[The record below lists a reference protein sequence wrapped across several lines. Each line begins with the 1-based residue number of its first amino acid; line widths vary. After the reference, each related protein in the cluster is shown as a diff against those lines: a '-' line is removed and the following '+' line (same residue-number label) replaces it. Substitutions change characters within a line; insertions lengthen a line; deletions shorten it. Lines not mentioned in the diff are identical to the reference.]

1 VKEEL
6 QRIPLFPLDV
16 VLFPGMTLPLHIY
29 EPRYR
34 DMTKACLDTN
44 MPFGVILA
52 TDARHPDSTA
62 PAQIGTLARIL
73 DYARLPDGRYNLLTK
88 GAQRGEVV
96 EFVDEAPYLQAKV
109 RALQDIEESV
119 DLRELASVAT
129 RALQAYLRIVF
140 AQVGS
145 EDFQLEIPDD
155 PSELSYLIGMCL
167 TCEDCEKQ
175 EILEMRS
182 LSERLARG
190 AEVLQSEAAALHSGG
205 ALEDTEPSPRV
216 DRSHLN

>member
-1 VKEEL
+1 MNEEL

-16 VLFPGMTLPLHIY
+16 VLFPGMTLPLHIF

-34 DMTKACLDTN
+34 DMTKVCLDTN
-44 MPFGVILA
+44 MPFGVVLSN
-52 TDARHPDSTA
+52 DARRPDSST
-62 PAQIGTLARIL
+62 PARIGTFARIL

-88 GAQRGEVV
+88 GAQRFEVV
-96 EFVDEAPYLQAKV
+96 EFLDGTSYLQAKV
-109 RALQDIEESV
+109 RALHDIEESG
-119 DLRELASVAT
+119 DPRALASAAT
-129 RALQAYLRIVF
+129 QALQAYLHIVF

-145 EDFQLEIPDD
+145 EDFQIEIPDD

-190 AEVLQSEAAALHSGG
+190 AEVLRSETAALRSED
-205 ALEDTEPSPRV
+205 ALEDTEPSPRI

>member
-1 VKEEL
+1 MEEF

-16 VLFPGMTLPLHIY
+16 VLFPGMTLPLHIF

-34 DMTKACLDTN
+34 EMTKMCLDSD

-52 TDARHPDSTA
+52 HDARQEGEST
-62 PAQIGTLARIL
+62 PARVGTFARIV

-88 GAQRGEVV
+88 GADRFEIV
-96 EFVDEAPYLQAKV
+96 EFVGGASYLQGKVRPLRDVNESQDV
-109 RALQDIEESV
+109 RALAHS
-119 DLRELASVAT
+119 AT
-129 RALQAYLRIVF
+129 DALKEYLRIVF

-145 EDFQLEIPDD
+145 EDFRIEIPDD

-175 EILEMRS
+175 EILEMQS
-182 LSERLARG
+182 LSERLLRG
-190 AEVLQSEAAALHSGG
+190 AEVLHSEAAALEAEG
-205 ALEDTEPSPRV
+205 ALEDTEPSPRI

>member
-1 VKEEL
+1 VEEL

-16 VLFPGMTLPLHIY
+16 VLFPGMTLPLHIFD
-29 EPRYR
+29 PRYR
-34 DMTKACLDTN
+34 EMTKMCLDSD

-52 TDARHPDSTA
+52 HDARQQGEPT
-62 PAQIGTLARIL
+62 PARVGTFARIV

-88 GAQRGEVV
+88 GADRFEIA
-96 EFVDEAPYLQAKV
+96 EFVGGAPYLQGKVRLLRDLNEPQDV
-109 RALQDIEESV
+109 RALAHS
-119 DLRELASVAT
+119 AT
-129 RALQAYLRIVF
+129 DALKEYLRIVF

-145 EDFQLEIPDD
+145 EDFRIEIPDD

-182 LSERLARG
+182 LSERLSRG
-190 AEVLQSEAAALHSGG
+190 AEVLHSEAAALESEG
-205 ALEDTEPSPRV
+205 ALEDTEPAPRI

>member
-1 VKEEL
+1 VDEEL

-16 VLFPGMTLPLHIY
+16 VLFPGMTLPLHIF
-29 EPRYR
+29 EPQYR
-34 DMTKACLDTN
+34 EMTKKCLDCNT
-44 MPFGVILA
+44 PFGVILA
-52 TDARHPDSTA
+52 HDARHPDASA
-62 PAQIGTLARIL
+62 PARVGTFARIL

-88 GAQRGEVV
+88 GAQRFEVV
-96 EFVDEAPYLQAKV
+96 EFVDDASYLQARV
-109 RALQDIEESV
+109 RALQDIEEPG
-119 DLRELASVAT
+119 DLRELASDAT
-129 RALQAYLRIVF
+129 EALQAYLRIVF

-145 EDFQLEIPDD
+145 EDFQIEIPDD

-182 LSERLARG
+182 LSQRLARG
-190 AEVLQSEAAALHSGG
+190 AEVLQSEAAALRPEN
-205 ALEDTEPSPRV
+205 ALEDTEPSPRI

>member
-1 VKEEL
+1 MDEEL

-16 VLFPGMTLPLHIY
+16 VLFPGMTLPLHIF
-29 EPRYR
+29 EPHYR
-34 DMTKACLDTN
+34 EMTKMCLDCNT
-44 MPFGVILA
+44 PFGVILA
-52 TDARHPDSTA
+52 HDARYADIPT
-62 PAQIGTLARIL
+62 PARVGTFARIL

-88 GAQRGEVV
+88 GGERFKVV
-96 EFVDEAPYLQAKV
+96 EYVSGATYQQALV
-109 RALQDIEESV
+109 RALHDVEEPG
-119 DLRELASVAT
+119 DLHELASVAT
-129 RALQAYLRIVF
+129 QALQAYLRIVF

-190 AEVLQSEAAALHSGG
+190 AEVLKSEADAIRSESE
-205 ALEDTEPSPRV
+205 LEDTEPSPRI
-216 DRSHLN
+216 DRSHWN

>member
-1 VKEEL
+1 VNEEL
-6 QRIPLFPLDV
+6 HRIPLFPLDV
-16 VLFPGMTLPLHIY
+16 VLFPGMTLPLHIF
-29 EPRYR
+29 EPRYQ
-34 DMTKACLDTN
+34 DMTKVCLDTN
-44 MPFGVILA
+44 KPFGVMLA
-52 TDARHPDSTA
+52 SDARHADSSE
-62 PAQIGTLARIL
+62 PARIGTLARIL

-88 GAQRGEVV
+88 GAQRFEVV
-96 EFVDEAPYLQAKV
+96 EYVDGAPYLQAKV
-109 RALQDIEESV
+109 RTLDDIEESG
-119 DLRELASVAT
+119 DLRELANVAT
-129 RALQAYLRIVF
+129 QALQAYLSIVF

-145 EDFQLEIPDD
+145 EDFKVEIPDD

-190 AEVLQSEAAALHSGG
+190 AEVLRSEAAALRSEDT
-205 ALEDTEPSPRV
+205 LEDTEPSPRV

>member
-1 VKEEL
+1 VDEEL

-16 VLFPGMTLPLHIY
+16 VLFPGMTLPLHIF
-29 EPRYR
+29 EPQYR
-34 DMTKACLDTN
+34 EMTKMCLDCNT
-44 MPFGVILA
+44 PFGVILA
-52 TDARHPDSTA
+52 HDARYAETPT
-62 PAQIGTLARIL
+62 PARVGTFARIL

-88 GAQRGEVV
+88 GGERFEVV
-96 EFVDEAPYLQAKV
+96 EYVSGPSYQQAMV
-109 RALQDIEESV
+109 RALRDVEEPG

-129 RALQAYLRIVF
+129 QALQAYLRIVF

-145 EDFQLEIPDD
+145 EDFQIEIPED

-182 LSERLARG
+182 LSQRLARG
-190 AEVLQSEAAALHSGG
+190 AEVLKSEADAIRSEG
-205 ALEDTEPSPRV
+205 ALEDTEPSPRI
-216 DRSHLN
+216 DRSHWN

>member
-1 VKEEL
+1 VDEEL

-16 VLFPGMTLPLHIY
+16 VLFPGMTLPLHIF
-29 EPRYR
+29 EPCYR
-34 DMTKACLDTN
+34 DMTKMCLDSN
-44 MPFGVILA
+44 LPFGVILA
-52 TDARHPDSTA
+52 HDARQH
-62 PAQIGTLARIL
+62 AQAAAHVGTFARII

-88 GAQRGEVV
+88 GGERFEIV
-96 EFVDEAPYLQAKV
+96 EFAGGASYLQGKV
-109 RALQDIEESV
+109 RPLRDVAEPG
-119 DLRELASVAT
+119 DLRPLASAAT
-129 RALQAYLRIVF
+129 QALQAYLRIVF

-145 EDFQLEIPDD
+145 EDFQIEIPDD
-155 PSELSYLIGMCL
+155 PGELSYLIGMCL

-190 AEVLQSEAAALHSGG
+190 AEVLRTESAALRAEE
-205 ALEDTEPSPRV
+205 ALEDTEPSPRI

>member
-1 VKEEL
+1 MDEEL

-16 VLFPGMTLPLHIY
+16 VLFPGMTLPLHIF
-29 EPRYR
+29 EPHYR
-34 DMTKACLDTN
+34 EMTKMCLDCNT
-44 MPFGVILA
+44 PFGVILA
-52 TDARHPDSTA
+52 HDARYAETPT
-62 PAQIGTLARIL
+62 PARVGTFARIL

-88 GAQRGEVV
+88 GGERFEVV
-96 EFVDEAPYLQAKV
+96 EYVSGGLYQQALV
-109 RALQDIEESV
+109 RALHDVEEPG
-119 DLRELASVAT
+119 DLHELASVAT
-129 RALQAYLRIVF
+129 QALQAYLHIVF

-190 AEVLQSEAAALHSGG
+190 AEVLKSEADAIRSEGE
-205 ALEDTEPSPRV
+205 LEDTEPSPRI
-216 DRSHLN
+216 DRSHWN

>member
-1 VKEEL
+1 MDEEL

-16 VLFPGMTLPLHIY
+16 VLFPGMTLPLHVF

-34 DMTKACLDTN
+34 EMTKVCLDSDT
-44 MPFGVILA
+44 PFGIVLA
-52 TDARHPDSTA
+52 QRQDEQGEVA
-62 PAQIGTLARIL
+62 PAHVGTLAHIV

-88 GAQRGEVV
+88 GADRFEVV
-96 EFVDEAPYLQAKV
+96 EYIGAGPYPQAKV
-109 RALQDIEESV
+109 RALRDMDEPG
-119 DLRELASVAT
+119 DLQALASAAT
-129 RALQAYLRIVF
+129 HALDEYLRIVF

-145 EDFQLEIPDD
+145 EDFHIEIPHD
-155 PSELSYLIGMCL
+155 PGELSYLIGMCL

-182 LSERLARG
+182 IAQRLARG
-190 AEVLQSEAAALHSGG
+190 AEVLRTEAAALQSENT
-205 ALEDTEPSPRV
+205 LEDTSPSPRI

>member
-1 VKEEL
+1 MDEEL

-16 VLFPGMTLPLHIY
+16 VLFPGMTLPLHIF

-34 DMTKACLDTN
+34 EMTKRCLDSN

-52 TDARHPDSTA
+52 HDARLQGEPA
-62 PAQIGTLARIL
+62 PAHVGTFAHIV
-73 DYARLPDGRYNLLTK
+73 DYARLPDGRYNLLTR
-88 GAQRGEVV
+88 GADRFEIV
-96 EFVDEAPYLQAKV
+96 EFTDDAPYPQGKVRPLRDVDEPGDL
-109 RALQDIEESV
+109 RALA
-119 DLRELASVAT
+119 RTAT
-129 RALQAYLRIVF
+129 QALQAYLRIVF

-145 EDFQLEIPDD
+145 EDFQIEIPDD
-155 PSELSYLIGMCL
+155 PGELSYLIGMCL

-190 AEVLQSEAAALHSGG
+190 AEVLHTEAAALRSED
-205 ALEDTEPSPRV
+205 ALEDTEPSPRI

>member
-1 VKEEL
+1 VDEEL

-16 VLFPGMTLPLHIY
+16 VLFPGMTLPLHIF
-29 EPRYR
+29 EPQYR
-34 DMTKACLDTN
+34 EMTKMCLDCNT
-44 MPFGVILA
+44 PFGVILA
-52 TDARHPDSTA
+52 HDARHPAVPT
-62 PAQIGTLARIL
+62 PARVGTFARIL

-88 GAQRGEVV
+88 GGERFEVV
-96 EFVDEAPYLQAKV
+96 EYVSDAPYQQAMV
-109 RALQDIEESV
+109 RALRDVEEPG

-129 RALQAYLRIVF
+129 QALQTYLRIVF

-145 EDFQLEIPDD
+145 EGFQLEIPDD

-182 LSERLARG
+182 LSQRLARG
-190 AEVLQSEAAALHSGG
+190 AEVLTSEADALRSEGE
-205 ALEDTEPSPRV
+205 LEDTEPSPRI
-216 DRSHLN
+216 DRSHWN

>member
-1 VKEEL
+1 VDEEL

-16 VLFPGMTLPLHIY
+16 VLFPGMTLPLHIF
-29 EPRYR
+29 EPHFRE
-34 DMTKACLDTN
+34 MTKMCLDCNT
-44 MPFGVILA
+44 PFGVILA
-52 TDARHPDSTA
+52 HDARYAETPT
-62 PAQIGTLARIL
+62 PARVGTFARIL

-88 GAQRGEVV
+88 GGERFEVV
-96 EFVDEAPYLQAKV
+96 DYVSGGSYQQALV
-109 RALQDIEESV
+109 RALRDVEEPG

-129 RALQAYLRIVF
+129 KALQAYLRIVF
-140 AQVGS
+140 TQVGS

-182 LSERLARG
+182 LSQRLARG
-190 AEVLQSEAAALHSGG
+190 AEVLKSEADAIRSEGE
-205 ALEDTEPSPRV
+205 LEDTEPSPRI
-216 DRSHLN
+216 DRSHWN

>member
-1 VKEEL
+1 MDEEL

-16 VLFPGMTLPLHIY
+16 VLFPGMTLPLHIF

-34 DMTKACLDTN
+34 EMTKVCLDSN

-52 TDARHPDSTA
+52 HDARLDGA
-62 PAQIGTLARIL
+62 PTPAHVGTFARIV
-73 DYARLPDGRYNLLTK
+73 DYARLPDGRYNLLT
-88 GAQRGEVV
+88 RGGERFEIV
-96 EFVDEAPYLQAKV
+96 EFVGGASYLQAKV
-109 RALQDIEESV
+109 RTLRDQEEPG
-119 DLRELASVAT
+119 DLHPLVSAAT
-129 RALQAYLRIVF
+129 EALQAYLRIVF

-145 EDFQLEIPDD
+145 EDFQIEIPDD
-155 PSELSYLIGMCL
+155 PGELSYLIGMCL

-182 LSERLARG
+182 LSQRLARG
-190 AEVLQSEAAALHSGG
+190 AEVLHSEAAALRLDTQ
-205 ALEDTEPSPRV
+205 LEDSEPPPRV

>member
-1 VKEEL
+1 MDKEL

-34 DMTKACLDTN
+34 DMTKMCLDSA

-52 TDARHPDSTA
+52 HDSRLGDEPA
-62 PAQIGTLARIL
+62 PARVGTLARIV
-73 DYARLPDGRYNLLTK
+73 DYARLPDGRYNLLT
-88 GAQRGEVV
+88 RGGERFEVV
-96 EFVDEAPYLQAKV
+96 EYVSGASYTQAKV
-109 RALQDIEESV
+109 RALHDIKEQG
-119 DLRELASVAT
+119 DFRALAGAAT
-129 RALQAYLRIVF
+129 EALQAYLRIVF

-145 EDFQLEIPDD
+145 EDFQIEIPDD
-155 PSELSYLIGMCL
+155 ANELSYLIGMCL

-182 LSERLARG
+182 LSQRLARG
-190 AEVLQSEAAALHSGG
+190 AEALQSEAAALRADG
-205 ALEDTEPSPRV
+205 ALEDTEPTPRI